1 MNEEE
6 LKSIWQ
12 SQAVDNASCSFET
25 LERETMG
32 FRRKIAQR
40 NIQERIAA
48 VAVALIFGFY
58 AWHLPVLLMRI
69 GSGIVVFGSLF
80 ILYHLQH
87 KTSLRELPPENL
99 ALPNLTYFRDE
110 LMRQRDALR
119 NLWLWMIPT
128 LLGMSVF
135 FWGWAQPDPA
145 DFPWSIT
152 SVIIVPFGIVIVMNF
167 LAAHKLQA
175 KINQLDQLDK

>member
-1 MNEEE
+1 MNEQE
-6 LKSIWQ
+6 LKSMWQ
-12 SQAVDNASCSFET
+12 SQAVDNASYSFQT
-25 LERETMG
+25 LECEMMG
-32 FRRKIAQR
+32 FRRKIVRR
-40 NIQERIAA
+40 NLQEKIAA

-69 GSGIVVFGSLF
+69 GSCIVVFGSLF

-87 KTSLRELPPENL
+87 RASLRELPPENL

-110 LMRQRDALR
+110 LMRQHDALR

-128 LLGMSVF
+128 LLGMSIF

-152 SVIIVPFGIVIVMNF
+152 SVIIVPFAIVIVMNF
-167 LAAHKLQA
+167 ITAHRLQG
-175 KINQLDQLDK
+175 KIDRLDQLDK